1 MIVNG
6 TTLRGRYTVGD
17 KIGDG
22 GMQAVYRA
30 RDELIGREVALK
42 TPLPG
47 QHAKKFQDSAVIA
60 GKVNH
65 QSVAKTYDYF
75 EHDGIP
81 YLVEELVD
89 GDNLEEVV
97 PLGASID
104 PSTGAHLMLAL
115 AKGIA
120 ASHYAG
126 VVHRDLKPSNVVS
139 LRGSL
144 LKVAK
149 ITDFGIATMTDAFFE
164 EEVQSGEITKSA
176 SGTIKGAIPYMSP
189 EMLFRKPGDHPDKPS
204 DIWSLGAMMF
214 RLLTGSYPFDVGMM
228 VPVNV
233 MSGNRTA
240 WPTFMTSNPQF
251 AELSKELQKI
261 VESCLVRNPED
272 RPAAG
277 EIIRHCQALCFST
290 TMDKQ
295 GVIEAI
301 TSTYGRIR
309 VDKGALVHFHINS
322 VYGEAAPKATD
333 RVMFASFPGSPF
345 ARAHPVSL
353 LPNKA

>member
-1 MIVNG
+1 MIG
-6 TTLRGRYTVGD
+6 FGSTLRARYTVSD

-30 RDELIGREVALK
+30 HDNLIGREVALK

-47 QHAKKFQDSAVIA
+47 QHAKKFQDSAIIA

-65 QSVAKTYDYF
+65 QSIAKTYDYF
-75 EHDGIP
+75 EEGGVP

-89 GDNLEEVV
+89 GHNLEEVV
-97 PLGASID
+97 PLGSSID
-104 PSTGAHLMLAL
+104 PSTGTHLMLAL

-120 ASHYAG
+120 ASHHAG

-164 EEVQSGEITKSA
+164 EEAGSGEITKSA

-214 RLLTGSYPFDVGMM
+214 RLLTGDYPFDVGMM

-233 MSGNRTA
+233 MSNNRTA
-240 WPTFMTSNPQF
+240 WPPFMTSNPQF
-251 AELSKELQKI
+251 SGLSQELQRI
-261 VESCLVRNPED
+261 VESCLVRKPED
-272 RPAAG
+272 RHTAE
-277 EIIRHCQALCFST
+277 EIVKECQALCFATAIDKYGTVETLGST
-290 TMDKQ
+290 F
-295 GVIEAI
+295 
-301 TSTYGRIR
+301 GRIR
-309 VDKGALVHFHINS
+309 NSAGGLVHFHIHS
-322 VYGEAAPKATD
+322 VYGELPPKITD
-333 RVMFASFPGSPF
+333 RVMFASYPGTPF
-345 ARAHPVSL
+345 ARAHPISL
-353 LPNKA
+353 LPPKA